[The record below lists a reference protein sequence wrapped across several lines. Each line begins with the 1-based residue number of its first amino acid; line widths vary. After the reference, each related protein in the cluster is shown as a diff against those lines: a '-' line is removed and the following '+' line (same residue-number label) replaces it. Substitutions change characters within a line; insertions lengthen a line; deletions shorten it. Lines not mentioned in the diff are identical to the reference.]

1 MTVPATRRERRLN
14 RSGLAI
20 TRPNARNADLDR
32 QTAPECR
39 NARPDPVPPVC
50 RYAVRRG
57 WLATNPVSKL
67 EPAEKPHWTPKE
79 GACLEPDQLGRLLD
93 HAGKHRPL
101 FEFLAYTGL
110 RIGEALGLT
119 WADIDHTAALV
130 RVHRQLTRHRQH
142 GPLKTPA
149 GKREVVLAPALG
161 KTLREQWLA
170 SPHKRP
176 GDFVFATQDGR
187 GLDYRDVGAA
197 FRHAVKA
204 AELRARS
211 KLTLHSLRHGYASL
225 LIANGLNVVFVS
237 RQLGHANPSITLDV
251 YAHLF
256 QRADHAQTASDALET
271 SLAATRD
278 ASG

>member
-79 GACLEPDQLGRLLD
+79 GACLESDQLGRLLD
-93 HAGKHRPL
+93 HAGTHRPL

-119 WADIDHTAALV
+119 WADVDYPAALI

-142 GPLKTPA
+142 GPLKTEA
-149 GKREVVLAPALG
+149 GRREVVLAPTLG
-161 KTLREQWLA
+161 KALREQWLA

-176 GDFVFATQDGR
+176 TDFVFATPDGR
-187 GLDYRDVGAA
+187 GLDYRDVGEA
-197 FRHAVKA
+197 FRHAVNA
-204 AELRARS
+204 AELQAPG
-211 KLTLHSLRHGYASL
+211 KLTLHSLRHGYAPL
-225 LIANGLNVVFVS
+225 LIANGLNVVYVS
-237 RQLGHANPSITLDV
+237 RQLGHANPGITLEV

-256 QRADHAQTASDALET
+256 QRADHAHTAREALET
-271 SLAATRD
+271 SLAATRG
-278 ASG
+278 AGA